1 MNRAD
6 LERYIAEIYCTQGK
20 SLDALIMSS
29 GRSIRTAFSG
39 MLFPA
44 ISLPTADYRSKRFPS
59 FITIPYYLRH
69 IIILRQISCSL
80 NKNKKFPH
88 RGVKTKEIT
97 LDLLPTHCNR
107 RELFHLG
114 GGLTPFLYLHNS
126 AGFPVFD
133 WDMTLY
139 TCTVGGQSRVTVRF
153 VREEP

>member
-59 FITIPYYLRH
+59 FYILSAPHYYPPAD
-69 IIILRQISCSL
+69 
-80 NKNKKFPH
+80 F
-88 RGVKTKEIT
+88 
-97 LDLLPTHCNR
+97 
-107 RELFHLG
+107 LF
-114 GGLTPFLYLHNS
+114 S
-126 AGFPVFD
+126 
-133 WDMTLY
+133 
-139 TCTVGGQSRVTVRF
+139 
-153 VREEP
+153 